1 MQYII
6 IRINLEKDWV
16 DIIGF
21 APDYLTAL
29 DKWERGCFI
38 MSEAEYINRSDEEI
52 IEQYKR
58 SCAAANRV

>member
-1 MQYII
+1 MNQII
-6 IRINLEKDWV
+6 IKINLEQNKI

-52 IEQYKR
+52 IKQYKR